1 MYGDNRIIQ
10 DVGDATQEKRN
21 IWGLRVGID
30 RTIDV
35 FSECDGVFGGALWPS
50 QDRATSS
57 RNASRSETDTI
68 WAWALREELGMKVH
82 LIDGTYELFRAWFGA
97 PEATSPDGR
106 EVGATRGLL
115 RSLAAM
121 LRDETVTHVGCAFDH
136 TVESFRNAL
145 FDGYKTGEG
154 LEPQLLDQFPLAER
168 ASRALGLVT
177 WPMTELEADDALATA
192 AAKLQAERAVEQV
205 VICSPDKDLCQCVR
219 GKTVVTWDRRR
230 DVVLDEA
237 GVRKKF
243 GVSPESIP
251 DYLALVG
258 DAADGIPGI
267 PRWGPK
273 SAALVL
279 AEFAHLE
286 HIPHDPDH
294 WGIRVRGA
302 ATLAR
307 ELRERRADAFLYRR
321 LATLRIDA
329 PIAETLEDLCWTG
342 PDRPAL
348 EALCREIGERALL
361 DRI

>member
-1 MYGDNRIIQ
+1 
-10 DVGDATQEKRN
+10 
-21 IWGLRVGID
+21 
-30 RTIDV
+30 
-35 FSECDGVFGGALWPS
+35 
-50 QDRATSS
+50 
-57 RNASRSETDTI
+57 
-68 WAWALREELGMKVH
+68 MKVH

-115 RSLAAM
+115 RSLAAL
-121 LRDETVTHVGCAFDH
+121 LRDEGVTHVGCAFDH
-136 TVESFRNAL
+136 TVESFRNTL

-154 LEPQLLDQFPLAER
+154 LEPALLDQFPLAER

-192 AAKLQAERAVEQV
+192 AAKLHAEGAADQV
-205 VICSPDKDLCQCVR
+205 IICSPDKDLCQCVR
-219 GKTVVTWDRRR
+219 GHEVVTWDRRR
-230 DVVLDEA
+230 DIVLDED
-237 GVRKKF
+237 GVRQKF

-267 PRWGPK
+267 PRWGAK

-279 AEFAHLE
+279 AKFGHLE
-286 HIPHDPDH
+286 DIPDDPEQ

-302 ATLAR
+302 AALAQQ
-307 ELRERRADAFLYRR
+307 LRERRADALLYRR
-321 LATLRIDA
+321 LATLRVDG
-329 PIAETLEDLCWTG
+329 PIGETLEDLRWRG